1 LTIHHLDLRAH
12 PGQADEPARQV
23 AALVWRLTPV
33 GPDVLLVTS
42 RRTRRWL
49 LPKGWRVDGL
59 TDAQSAAQE
68 AFEEAGAVTA
78 SDDGVLGTYQ
88 YNKVLDDGSH
98 IACTVDVF
106 GFELVRLA
114 DHWPEMKQRTRRW
127 YAAQAAATMID
138 QPQLAELISG
148 LEQRFRG

>member
-68 AFEEAGAVTA
+68 AFEEAGAVSA

-88 YNKVLDDGSH
+88 
-98 IACTVDVF
+98 
-106 GFELVRLA
+106 
-114 DHWPEMKQRTRRW
+114 
-127 YAAQAAATMID
+127 
-138 QPQLAELISG
+138 
-148 LEQRFRG
+148 